1 MDILLYAD
9 GIDKNT
15 TPVTLYHY
23 IDALLKLKDLRGPVI
38 AGRLNSLGLGLISLG
53 LAGFPQVQQGLKVLA
68 KNYTKMGT
76 QGFNLYEGIIS
87 LSC

>member
-1 MDILLYAD
+1 MYAD

-23 IDALLKLKDLRGPVI
+23 IDALLKLQRFTGRPVI

-68 KNYTKMGT
+68 KNYTKIELKDLIFT
-76 QGFNLYEGIIS
+76 KGIIS